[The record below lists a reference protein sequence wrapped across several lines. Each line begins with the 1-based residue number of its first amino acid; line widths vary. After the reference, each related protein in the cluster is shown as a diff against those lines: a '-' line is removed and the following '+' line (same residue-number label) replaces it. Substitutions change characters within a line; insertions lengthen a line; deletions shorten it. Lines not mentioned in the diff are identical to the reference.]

1 MGKAQSSFL
10 TDEPFAALFCLLAI
24 SIVLAPTAVHAGTK
38 SFYMVMLPVLP
49 HYFAHLIIYGSGDGS
64 GRSTE
69 RTNNVLKPN
78 QARSSSLA

>member
-24 SIVLAPTAVHAGTK
+24 GIVLAPTAVHAGTK

-49 HYFAHLIIYGSGDGS
+49 HYFAHLGA
-64 GRSTE
+64 
-69 RTNNVLKPN
+69 NNLWVRRWEWKKYRKN
-78 QARSSSLA
+78 